1 MRLTK
6 HLATTA
12 LALGLATGAAAAHP
26 LDGLTAEE
34 YQKINQIL
42 REQKVADDDTLYP
55 LIELKEPAKAEV
67 LAWKEGDS
75 LDRKATVY
83 FTSADGFNEA
93 VVNISKGTVESNGK
107 TAGQPMVLFTEFMG
121 ALEGALGHPDM
132 VAGLAKRGLKPEQAF
147 CLPLTGGNF
156 FTEEYRLN
164 HLIHHF
170 PK

>member
-12 LALGLATGAAAAHP
+12 LALGLAAGAAAAHP

-107 TAGQPMVLFTEFMG
+107 TAGQPMVLFTEFMN

-132 VAGLAKRGLKPEQAF
+132 IAGLEKRGLKPEQAF

-156 FTEEYRLN
+156 FTEEYRN
-164 HLIHHF
+164 AGSET
-170 PK
+170 

>member
-12 LALGLATGAAAAHP
+12 LALGLAAGAASAHP

-42 REQKVADDDTLYP
+42 REQKVADDNTLYP
-55 LIELKEPAKAEV
+55 LIELKEPAKADV
-67 LAWKEGDS
+67 LAWKQGDS

-83 FTSADGFNEA
+83 FTSAEGFSEV
-93 VVNISKGTVESNGK
+93 VVNITQGTVESNAK
-107 TAGQPMVLFTEFMG
+107 TSGQPMVLFTEFMN

-132 VAGLAKRGLKPEQAF
+132 VAGLEKTRAEAGAGI
-147 CLPLTGGNF
+147 LPSADG
-156 FTEEYRLN
+156 R
-164 HLIHHF
+164 
-170 PK
+170 